1 MINIA
6 KLMYQRWKNEF
17 HPIKKINAV
26 AEPTPAMQD
35 NITPNFAKPKVC
47 RINPNAINEA
57 KNNSERTK
65 GSQFWMVK

>member
-17 HPIKKINAV
+17 QPIKKINAV

-47 RINPNAINEA
+47 ETKPIVINEA
-57 KNNSERTK
+57 KNNSDRTK
-65 GSQFWMVK
+65 GSQFRTVR

>member
-1 MINIA
+1 MNSN
-6 KLMYQRWKNEF
+6 QS
-17 HPIKKINAV
+17 KINAV

-35 NITPNFAKPKVC
+35 NITPDFAKPKVC

-65 GSQFWMVK
+65 GSQF